1 MILVQVFFRTF
12 TRCNGVMAKEDAL
25 FRLLPSD
32 TLTDIVSKCR
42 YFEKQTPHLSKPSV
56 NRAAPEHFVFYTGLI
71 SNMIF

>member
-1 MILVQVFFRTF
+1 MILVQAFFKTF

-42 YFEKQTPHLSKPSV
+42 YFEKKTPQSRLSKGSIQ
-56 NRAAPEHFVFYTGLI
+56 RIKQLC
-71 SNMIF
+71 S